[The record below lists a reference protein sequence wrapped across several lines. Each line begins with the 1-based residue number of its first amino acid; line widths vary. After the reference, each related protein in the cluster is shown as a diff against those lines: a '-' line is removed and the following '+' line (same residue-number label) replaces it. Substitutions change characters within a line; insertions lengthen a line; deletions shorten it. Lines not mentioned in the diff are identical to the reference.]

1 MARDCFRLDESITLL
16 PVVHG
21 CGQFARAVEKW
32 LLDHKFDCL
41 AVPLPASFQSPVMR
55 AVNRLPSPSI
65 VIQRPTEVDEPDLD
79 EQDDDFQS
87 EESSIEGDSESFS
100 DFTVGKKP
108 VSPLNALESKFSEGY
123 RDYNSESEKQ
133 DEEGYV
139 DKYYHGEITDE
150 IRREFFEEDSEE
162 NSDDFDEDDP
172 DFEMEFHE
180 DEEYAPTS
188 YVPIDPC
195 QSVIAA
201 LRFAQSERIHTAF
214 IDLEVAVFESEV
226 SVLPD
231 GFALREVSIES
242 FSAAVLPAISRPQ
255 LQQTRDRIVV
265 MAKNLRELALK
276 YKHVVMICSI
286 EHWPWLREAYQASSQ
301 EFTSDHAVEEPE
313 ICSVHENTLVF
324 LLSELPYITGVYEEG
339 RIVTVGQSSATNQT
353 ASTAAI
359 DGIKRLLMSARA
371 SYMAD
376 LGKRARRITP
386 LLHSQCLKYI
396 RNLTL
401 LDSRLTPDLYTI
413 TVAAKQVLGDQ
424 FAIHLVEAAANYPF
438 LEELP
443 WPSLSMS
450 TDCARLPD
458 GEMVEMVN
466 RLAGNPMQWRS
477 IELNRRPLKSDSKD
491 WQMRW
496 NPYRQCS
503 WPPEDDLIESFRT
516 RVLDRARASLGADLA
531 RSEKFSTSLMDG
543 IDIRETLRH
552 WYDGNLYVKVQPPS
566 VGSLDACIMLFDP
579 VADPREYP
587 WRTTWFAEH
596 KDESTLAFYATDFRS
611 ELLGPG
617 VAVATY
623 GGALFLYPPRS
634 IADIWTDENL
644 DFANT
649 LEDRLVAAACL
660 HSQSKQIALLSPK
673 PAGSTW
679 RKWAKRHGK
688 TLVHVPI
695 GQFND
700 GVLQQLRTVH
710 VLNGQE
716 VRSYAA
722 HFIRKV

>member
-1 MARDCFRLDESITLL
+1 MSHDCFRLDDSITLL

-21 CGQFARAVEKW
+21 CGQFARAAEKW
-32 LLDHKFDCL
+32 LLNHPFDCL
-41 AVPLPASFQSPVMR
+41 AVPLPNSFQSPVLE
-55 AVNRLPSPSI
+55 AVNRLPCPSI
-65 VIQRPTEVDEPDLD
+65 VIQSPFELD
-79 EQDDDFQS
+79 DHVEDDDSEDDLS
-87 EESSIEGDSESFS
+87 EEDSMGNDRSLARPSMEGF
-100 DFTVGKKP
+100 
-108 VSPLNALESKFSEGY
+108 VSPLDTLESKRSDS
-123 RDYNSESEKQ
+123 RDQDGWVADDEYGESSQEKFY
-133 DEEGYV
+133 E
-139 DKYYHGEITDE
+139 GEITDE
-150 IRREFFEEDSEE
+150 MRREFFEEDGDE
-162 NSDDFDEDDP
+162 FDEDDP
-172 DFEMEFHE
+172 DFEMEFE
-180 DEEYAPTS
+180 SEEYMPTS

-195 QSVIAA
+195 QAVIAA
-201 LRFAQSERIHTAF
+201 LRFAQSERIPTAF
-214 IDLEVAVFESEV
+214 IDLEVAVFEAEV
-226 SVLPD
+226 SALPD
-231 GFALREVSIES
+231 GFALREVSLES
-242 FSAAVLPAISRPQ
+242 FSAAVLPAVSRPE
-255 LQQTRDRIVV
+255 LQQTRDRISA
-265 MAKNLRELALK
+265 MASSLRKLAKK
-276 YKHVVMICSI
+276 YKHTVMVCSI
-286 EHWPWLREAYQASSQ
+286 EHWPWIREAYQ
-301 EFTSDHAVEEPE
+301 DVENEGPQDEDFQEPE
-313 ICSVHENTLVF
+313 ICSVQENTLVF

-339 RIVTVGQSSATNQT
+339 RIITIEQS

-386 LLHSQCLKYI
+386 LLLSQCLKYI

-424 FAIHLVEAAANYPF
+424 FAIHVVEAASNYPF
-438 LEELP
+438 VEELP
-443 WPSLSMS
+443 WPALSMS
-450 TDCARLPD
+450 TDCARVPD
-458 GEMVEMVN
+458 GDMVEMVN

-477 IELNRRPLKSDSKD
+477 IELNRRPLKSDLKN
-491 WQMRW
+491 WQMQW

-552 WYDGNLYVKVQPPS
+552 WYDGSLYVKIQPPS
-566 VGSLDACIMLFDP
+566 VGHLDACIMLFDS
-579 VADPREYP
+579 VANPRDYP

-596 KDESTLAFYATDFRS
+596 QGESTLAFYATDYRA

-634 IADIWTDENL
+634 IPDIWTDESL
-644 DFANT
+644 DFADT
-649 LEDRLVAAACL
+649 LEDRLVAAACV

-673 PAGSTW
+673 PPSSTW
-679 RKWAKRHGK
+679 RKWAKRHRK
-688 TLVHVPI
+688 TLVHVPM

-700 GVLQQLRTVH
+700 GVIQQLRTVH